1 MIPNFSR
8 VEIWT
13 KSCVPLDE
21 WTKSFTFIL
30 WNKGHSTGKTKKI
43 MKFLG
48 VFKIKK
54 KNRLKKKTQGYLWAE
69 I

>member
-8 VEIWT
+8 VEMWT
-13 KSCVPLDE
+13 KSCAPLDE

-43 MKFLG
+43 MKFLD

-54 KNRLKKKTQGYLWAE
+54 KQTEKENSRLFMG
-69 I
+69 

>member
-1 MIPNFSR
+1 M
-8 VEIWT
+8 WT

-43 MKFLG
+43 MKFLD

-54 KNRLKKKTQGYLWAE
+54 KQTEKENSRLFMG
-69 I
+69 

>member
-8 VEIWT
+8 VEMWT

-43 MKFLG
+43 MKFLD

-54 KNRLKKKTQGYLWAE
+54 KQTEKENSRLFMG
-69 I
+69 

>member
-48 VFKIKK
+48 VIKI
-54 KNRLKKKTQGYLWAE
+54 
-69 I
+69 

>member
-8 VEIWT
+8 VEMWT

-21 WTKSFTFIL
+21 WTKSFTFII

-43 MKFLG
+43 MKFLD

-54 KNRLKKKTQGYLWAE
+54 KQTEKENSRLFMG
-69 I
+69 